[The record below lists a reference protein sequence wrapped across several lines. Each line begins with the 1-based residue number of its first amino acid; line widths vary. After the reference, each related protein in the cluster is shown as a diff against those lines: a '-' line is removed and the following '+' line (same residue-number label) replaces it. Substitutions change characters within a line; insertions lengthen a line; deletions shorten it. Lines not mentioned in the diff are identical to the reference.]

1 MSEAAAP
8 TAPTATRPLGEPRS
22 VGMVIVLTIVTFGIY
37 GLYWYYKTHEE
48 MKQYSGEGIGGAMA
62 LVITA
67 VVGFAIPFITGS
79 EVGKLYSREGQ
90 DPPVSGKT
98 GLWVIPGFLILI
110 GPLIFLAKVQGAL
123 NAFWESHG
131 AASD

>member
-1 MSEAAAP
+1 MSEAAL

-22 VGMVIVLTIVTFGIY
+22 VGKVIVLTIVTFGIY

-79 EVGKLYSREGQ
+79 EVGKLYSRESQ

-98 GLWVIPGFLILI
+98 GLWVVPGFLILI
-110 GPLIFLAKVQGAL
+110 GPLIYLAKVQGAL